1 MALVTW
7 VALACLVRTRLHH
20 FTTQRFASLHNNT
33 KPLHSDCTTT
43 QSRCIHN
50 NTKPLHSDPSN
61 YKTEYKR
68 EYKTR
73 QLDCVRLDNDTKGL
87 HPRFGEIRQQTR
99 YTSTVPPNFP

>member
-20 FTTQRFASLHNNT
+20 FTTQRFASL
-33 KPLHSDCTTT
+33 
-43 QSRCIHN
+43 HN